1 MSVFLLMQT
10 NEWVSNYF
18 YVLHCKVGLNGGN
31 SITLNSKFFWLCI
44 NFQHV
49 NSNSKKFT
57 VTVIFFQ
64 KGTKWSPKRPT
75 DTPIYYVKYIK
86 EFWAFSNNFRL
97 FQDFRRL
104 LKTDEDVRRLTKM
117 SEDVRRYP
125 RRNAKN

>member
-1 MSVFLLMQT
+1 MKQF
-10 NEWVSNYF
+10 
-18 YVLHCKVGLNGGN
+18 
-31 SITLNSKFFWLCI
+31 

-64 KGTKWSPKRPT
+64 KGTKWAPKRPT
-75 DTPIYYVKYIK
+75 NTPIYYVKYIK

-117 SEDVRRYP
+117 SEDIQEGKPKIEIHQRLFLVLP
-125 RRNAKN
+125 HLKEV